1 MKIKKHSL
9 MLGSNSISILM
20 GILLSTIIVIAA
32 SAIIAFAILSGKINE
47 NYSNILSKGVLL
59 LSSFIGVKTVMRL
72 NKSNQIFTGGLYAF
86 FMIMLQITI
95 GLLINNSAAGTIFNT
110 LFTALGSCA
119 GLLLSPRK
127 NKKNNY
133 VKKRYR

>member
-1 MKIKKHSL
+1 MKIKKQSL
-9 MLGSNSISILM
+9 MLASKPIT
-20 GILLSTIIVIAA
+20 ILLGIIVSVIIVIVS
-32 SAIIAFAILSGKINE
+32 SAIIAFVILSGKLNE
-47 NYSNILSKGVLL
+47 NYLNVISRGVLL

-110 LFTALGSCA
+110 LFAALGSCA